1 MITSGFDFAMIPVLI
16 AGSALGLALAGLMIK
31 VITTAPI
38 CGDQHRAQDDLD
50 QQLDLLR
57 AERQRLED
65 AGKSNEIS
73 AAECAAAMQDI
84 NRRLLAI
91 ADRIDQTTGQKTSGR
106 ALLWGLAVLVP
117 TASLALYLYLGSPAT
132 PDRPYASRT
141 AEIAAAR
148 SANAANTTAAA
159 TALRDAI
166 KASEDKPDLVESW
179 LRLAEAAATVAD
191 AETEIRA
198 LRTAIALTGDDPAIL
213 AMLAEALSRAADGQ
227 ITVPARDLIN
237 KVLAADPDEPRALFM
252 SGLARYQDGDYAAAV
267 SIWQR
272 LLAISTPDAPWI
284 SIVQQNIARAA
295 KDGDLAL
302 GSPSAPSGTAGPS
315 APDEA
320 AIAAAAEMSAA
331 ERDAMINS
339 MVARLEQRL
348 AEAPDDVE
356 GWTRLARA
364 YDVLGKPDAALEALA
379 TAASL
384 APADLNLQ
392 FGILEQLL
400 TSGNTTARLDL
411 AKAAL
416 ANAEK
421 SAPSHPQ
428 TLFFRGHLARLDG
441 DTETARMAWKA
452 LLDRMPPDSE
462 IANALAAEVDKL
474 K

>member
-1 MITSGFDFAMIPVLI
+1 MITDGFDFAAVPVLI

-31 VITTAPI
+31 VIATAWI
-38 CGDQHRAQDDLD
+38 GDDQNRGQDDLD

-65 AGKSNEIS
+65 ARKRNAIS
-73 AAECAAAMQDI
+73 AAECTAAMQDI
-84 NRRLLAI
+84 DRRLLAI
-91 ADRIDQTTGQKTSGR
+91 ADRIDQKAGQKTSGR
-106 ALLWGLAVLVP
+106 ALIWGLAVLVP
-117 TASLALYLYLGSPAT
+117 TTSIALYLFLGSPAT
-132 PDRPYASRT
+132 PDRPFANRT

-148 SANAANTTAAA
+148 SVSAANTTAAA

-166 KASEDKPDLVESW
+166 KASEDKPDVVESW
-179 LRLAEAAATVAD
+179 LRLAEAAAGVAD

-227 ITVPARDLIN
+227 ITVPARELIN

-284 SIVQQNIARAA
+284 GIVQQNIARAA

-302 GSPSAPSGTAGPS
+302 GTPLAPSGTADPP
-315 APDEA
+315 APDA
-320 AIAAAAEMSAA
+320 ADIAAAANMSPA

-339 MVARLEQRL
+339 MVTRLEQRL
-348 AEAPDDVE
+348 ADTPDDVE

-364 YDVLGKPDAALEALA
+364 YEVLGKPDAALEAVA
-379 TAASL
+379 TAANL

-392 FGILEQLL
+392 FGVLEQLL
-400 TSGNTTARLDL
+400 TTGNTTARLDL

-441 DTETARMAWKA
+441 DTETARIAWQT

-462 IANALAAEVDKL
+462 MAKALAAEVDKL